1 MDLLFSAVIG
11 CLRGLFQR
19 RRLAGVLAGV
29 ALGLSPGAQAFDPGK
44 SKITVQGSGQVE
56 VYINGQY
63 MGRSADATRLAAYA
77 RALVI
82 GDNAIALRA
91 TAGNAKSRFA
101 VADLNGVF
109 GRMGSGVLWRARLAV
124 GSETSGPAG
133 PWAGLGYDDSSWPLA
148 AELDAQLPTGFPKG
162 GPAHKVWVGDNAV
175 GTVLLRATVYV
186 PDALSSVPRGF
197 GGQVNGG
204 EGGEKVVVTTPQ
216 GLRDALCG
224 ASSNGTCTDNTPRIV
239 KVKGTI
245 DFTGSEGTQTKLG
258 CYTAQCTAPMKS
270 ERLALLNDAD
280 THCDGKTKFDVTFD
294 KAGATPLLIGSN
306 KTLVGEGNQA
316 TIRGKGVIVGRGAS
330 NVVIRNLTFR
340 DLNAGVV
347 FAGDAITLNDAD
359 RVWIDHNRF
368 NRIGRQMIVAG
379 YGKAANVTISWNDF
393 DGTNDYSPYC
403 NGKHYWNLLLIGNAD
418 SITFSNNWVR
428 HFSGRAPDVGAGTG
442 SSLMHLVNNAFED
455 GFWHALDAH
464 QPARVLVEGNHF
476 GNVSVPI
483 IDSSDAGYVWAP
495 LTQVSDSA
503 QQNCRSFLGRD
514 CTANFSEPLPQD
526 NNFRQDLTVLDYFKK
541 FAPAGGG
548 LVPSSGAQ
556 ALRSAPFFAGP
567 GHY

>member
-1 MDLLFSAVIG
+1 MPSLQRWLTSLSTAAAALLMAT
-11 CLRGLFQR
+11 
-19 RRLAGVLAGV
+19 
-29 ALGLSPGAQAFDPGK
+29 GAQAFDPAQ
-44 SKITVQGSGQVE
+44 SKITVQGKGQVE

-63 MGRSADATRLAAYA
+63 MGRSANATRLAAYA
-77 RALVI
+77 RALVV

-91 TAGNAKSRFA
+91 TSSTGANPFA
-101 VADLNGVF
+101 VADLNGAF
-109 GRMGSGVLWRARLAV
+109 GRMGSGMLWRARLAT
-124 GSETSGPAG
+124 GSEVSGPAG
-133 PWAGLGYDDSSWPLA
+133 PWAQLGYNDSGWPA
-148 AELDAQLPTGFPKG
+148 AVDLGGSLPNGFPSG
-162 GPAHKVWVGDNAV
+162 GPARKVWIAGGAY
-175 GTVLLRATVYV
+175 GTVLLRANLYV
-186 PDALSSVPRGF
+186 PATVSSAPLGF
-197 GGQVNGG
+197 GGQVTGG
-204 EGGEKVVVTTPQ
+204 AGGATVVVSTPQ
-216 GLRDALCG
+216 ALRDALCG
-224 ASSNGTCTDNTPRIV
+224 SSSGGTCTDNTPRTV
-239 KVKGTI
+239 QVKGKI
-245 DFTGSEGTQTKLG
+245 DFTGSEGLQTKLG
-258 CYTAQCTAPMKS
+258 CYTAQCTAPTKS

-280 THCDGKTKFDVTFD
+280 THCDGKPRFDVTFD
-294 KAGATPLLIGSN
+294 KAGATPLVIGSN
-306 KTLVGEGNQA
+306 KTLVGLGNGA

-379 YGKAANVTISWNDF
+379 YGKASNVTISWNDF
-393 DGTNDYSPYC
+393 DGSNDYSPYC

-418 SITFSNNWVR
+418 SITFANNWVR

-455 GFWHALDAH
+455 GYWHALDAH

-476 GNVSVPI
+476 GDVSVPI

-503 QQNCRSFLGRD
+503 QQNCRSFLGRN
-514 CTANFSEPLPQD
+514 CAANVSEPVPQD

-548 LVPSSGAQ
+548 LTPFSGDQ
-556 ALRSAPFFAGP
+556 ARRSAPFLAGP